1 MQSEILQKMKSKGI
15 AFSVPEEIIAI
26 YLYGSSARGVLRE
39 ESDIDVA
46 ILPSYKT
53 TEEERLGL
61 IARVEGII
69 DKLLRKKG
77 IQREISILDL
87 RGKFVSLTLQYKI
100 VTEGILLYERDAGE
114 RSDRLRPFFLIL
126 EPLFFILEPSSFFL
140 FALSSDVIRYA
151 LCPLLFA
158 LSL

>member
-1 MQSEILQKMKSKGI
+1 MQIEILQKMKSKSI
-15 AFSVPEEIIAI
+15 AFSVPEEIIVI

-46 ILPSYKT
+46 ILPSHKT

-77 IQREISILDL
+77 IHREISILDL

-100 VTEGILLYERDAGE
+100 VTEGILLYERDTFERLEFENTVKGE
-114 RSDRLRPFFLIL
+114 YFDFVPYLRFLRKRKYGNIL
-126 EPLFFILEPSSFFL
+126 QKI
-140 FALSSDVIRYA
+140 
-151 LCPLLFA
+151 
-158 LSL
+158 